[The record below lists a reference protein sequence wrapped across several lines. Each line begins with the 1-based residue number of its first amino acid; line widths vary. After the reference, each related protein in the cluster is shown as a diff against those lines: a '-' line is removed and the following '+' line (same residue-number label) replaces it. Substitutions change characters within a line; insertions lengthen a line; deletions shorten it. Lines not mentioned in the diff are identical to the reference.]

1 MKVFRL
7 RYPDQL
13 DIGPQD
19 AYSLAIGFFDGI
31 HKGHQEVIRNAKKHA
46 DELAIQTAVMT
57 FDPHP
62 SQLFSGKNVG
72 YITPLEEKVRVLES
86 LGVDAL
92 FIVNFDWDLA
102 SLSPERFIEIFI
114 KGLDVKHV
122 TAGFDFTFG
131 SKGSG
136 TMKDMQELSEGMY
149 DITVISKVTFDDEN
163 KVSSTKIRQLLS
175 AGNVEQAAV
184 LLGRPFRTFGEVVHG
199 EKRGRLLGFPTANI
213 QTSEEHVVPANGVY
227 AVRCLI
233 DDEWYNGVC
242 NMGVKPTFHDP
253 EHRIPTAEV
262 HILDVDM
269 DLYGKQM
276 AIDWLYRIRSEQKF
290 DSFDALKM
298 QIGKDKQTAK
308 DLLTN

>member
-13 DIGPQD
+13 DIGQQD
-19 AYSLAIGFFDGI
+19 AYSLAVGFFDGI
-31 HKGHQEVIRNAKKHA
+31 HKGHQEVINSAKNAA
-46 DELAIQTAVMT
+46 DKLSIQTAVMT

-86 LGVDAL
+86 LGVDVL
-92 FIVNFDWDLA
+92 FIVNFDWQLA
-102 SLSPERFIEIFI
+102 GLSPEKFIDIFI
-114 KGLDVKHV
+114 KGLGVKHV

-136 TMKDMQELSEGMY
+136 TMKDMQELSEGSY
-149 DITVISKVTFDDEN
+149 DTTVISKVICDDED

-175 AGNVEQAAV
+175 EGNVEEASA

-213 QTSEEHVVPANGVY
+213 ETAEEHVVPANGVY

-233 DDEWYNGVC
+233 DGQWYNGVC
-242 NMGVKPTFHDP
+242 NMGVKPTFHNP
-253 EHRIPTAEV
+253 EHRIPIAEV
-262 HILDVDM
+262 HVLDVDM
-269 DLYGKQM
+269 DLYGQQL

-290 DSFDALKM
+290 DSFEALKA

-308 DLLTN
+308 DLLTD

>member
-13 DIGPQD
+13 DIGQPD

-31 HKGHQEVIRNAKKHA
+31 HKGHQEVIGNAKKSA
-46 DELAIQTAVMT
+46 DELAIKTAVMT

-92 FIVNFDWDLA
+92 FIVSFDWELA
-102 SLSPERFIEIFI
+102 GLSPEKFIEIFI

-149 DITVISKVTFDDEN
+149 GTTVITKVTFDEEN

-175 AGNVEQAAV
+175 DGNVEAAAA

-233 DDEWYNGVC
+233 GDTWYNGVC

-262 HILDVDM
+262 HVLDVDM
-269 DLYGKQM
+269 DLYGQQM

-290 DSFDALKM
+290 DSFDALKN

-308 DLLTN
+308 DLLTD